1 MGRNGHGSVGANS
14 KGLSVVFTYSH
25 SQGLFGGLA
34 LDGKVLSVRNG
45 CNQAFYGKAV
55 ECNEIL
61 SGKISNFPKNKDYD
75 AIIRLLD
82 RHSNL
87 ENVYHEVK
95 EEDVSSQVVVEK
107 EEEKAPVIESNIK
120 SGSAVKEEM
129 KVDDRNGNGNGKK
142 EGDDNDMDICP
153 DEIVTDEGVNDKG
166 SG

>member
-1 MGRNGHGSVGANS
+1 MEVLVLENAN
-14 KGLSVVFTYSH
+14 VIFTYSH
-25 SQGLFGGLA
+25 AQGLFGGLA

-61 SGKISNFPKNKDYD
+61 SGKISNFPKNKDYN

-87 ENVYHEVK
+87 DNVYHEVK

-120 SGSAVKEEM
+120 SGNIVKEDIKM
-129 KVDDRNGNGNGKK
+129 KVDDGNGKK
-142 EGDDNDMDICP
+142 EGHDDDMDICP

-166 SG
+166 SGAQ